1 MEKEIEYVLIGA
13 DNYGATFVR
22 RDVTRENLENEV
34 ANFCELENI
43 PYTDITVCEVVPVDI
58 SLTVRLATD

>member
-1 MEKEIEYVLIGA
+1 MEEETEYVLFGI
-13 DNYGATFVR
+13 DSYGANCIR
-22 RDVTRENLENEV
+22 RGVTRENLENEV
-34 ANFCELENI
+34 ADFCELENI